1 MVEEDELM
9 EIFTLPTMSHDAQ
22 RLVEL
27 HARWIEL
34 RQERGRTM
42 PEGAFVEAVRDVAA
56 RVVEHRGRLFEV
68 IADLNVAGDAGPA
81 ADGAYE
87 ANRDAVKFCT
97 VLLGEMNA
105 ALGLT
110 SLPAPSAA

>member
-1 MVEEDELM
+1 M
-9 EIFTLPTMSHDAQ
+9 EIFTLPTMSHDAE

-34 RQERGRTM
+34 RQARGHSM
-42 PEGAFVEAVRDVAA
+42 PEGAFAEATRDVAA
-56 RVVEHRGRLFEV
+56 QVIAHRAGLFEV
-68 IADLNVAGDAGPA
+68 IADLNVSSDATPA
-81 ADGAYE
+81 AERNYE

-97 VLLGEMNA
+97 VLLGEMSA

-110 SLPAPSAA
+110 SIPAPQGA